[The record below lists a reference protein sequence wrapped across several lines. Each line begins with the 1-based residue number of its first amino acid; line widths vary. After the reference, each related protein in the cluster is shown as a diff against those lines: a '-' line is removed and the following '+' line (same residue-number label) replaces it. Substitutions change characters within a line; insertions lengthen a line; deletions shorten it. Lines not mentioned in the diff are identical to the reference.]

1 MKKVYSEADK
11 TDMSME
17 NVKKTTTK
25 TTTAK
30 STGTQKAKI
39 SVISSKN
46 SSKSK
51 KSSTSKNAN
60 KSNLRSRLKSD
71 SVDMVD
77 LEKLNEENLKSRG
90 FRGRRNQFIIIILSI
105 LLAISIAVIA
115 VFISVSRIE
124 NNCFLRVSGD
134 ASATY
139 IVDGK
144 EMSEFRAPAAIQG
157 YRVLK
162 LDVDLKIE
170 SGDSYI
176 VEFVVEVYQGS
187 LMLGGV
193 QLTGVNTNVFALAP
207 DGVTYRSMKPVSGN
221 QVLQLFTGIAIESQ
235 YEKTLNESNF
245 KLEVNSNLKRA

>member
-51 KSSTSKNAN
+51 KSSTSK
-60 KSNLRSRLKSD
+60 SNLRSRLKSD

-115 VFISVSRIE
+115 IFISVSKIE

-193 QLTGVNTNVFALAP
+193 QLTGVNTNVFAVAP

-235 YEKTLNESNF
+235 YETTLNESNF

>member
-17 NVKKTTTK
+17 NDKKTTTRSTK
-25 TTTAK
+25 TSASK

-39 SVISSKN
+39 SVITSKN
-46 SSKSK
+46 TGKSK
-51 KSSTSKNAN
+51 KSSTS

-134 ASATY
+134 ASASY
-139 IVDGK
+139 LVDGK
-144 EMSEFRAPAAIQG
+144 ELSEFRAPATIQG
-157 YRVLK
+157 YRVLR
-162 LDVDLKIE
+162 LDVDLQIE
-170 SGDSYI
+170 SDGEYFI
-176 VEFVVEVYQGS
+176 EFVVEVYQGS
-187 LMLGGV
+187 LMLSGV
-193 QLTGVNTNVFALAP
+193 QLTGVNTNIFALAP
-207 DGVTYRSMKPVSGN
+207 DGMTYKSMTSISGN
-221 QVLQLFTGIAIESQ
+221 QVLNMFTGVAINSQ
-235 YEKTLNESNF
+235 YEKTLNDSNF
-245 KLEVNSNLKRA
+245 KLEVYTNLKRA